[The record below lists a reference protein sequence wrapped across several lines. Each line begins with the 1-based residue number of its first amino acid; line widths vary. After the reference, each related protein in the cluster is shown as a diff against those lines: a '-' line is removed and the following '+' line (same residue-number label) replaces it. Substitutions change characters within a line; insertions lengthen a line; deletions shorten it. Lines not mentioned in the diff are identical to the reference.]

1 MLKCSNILNGKLL
14 IMVIYFY
21 KKCILQRTLL
31 MSGGTTFKERVFFA
45 QHKKFRSNIKRFQ
58 LIKLAKAITVL
69 IFEAEIERKTFIV
82 LNLFNSQLQ
91 PLSDVVLLLSDFSPD
106 DTKKSFFW
114 QFQIYFLMKN

>member
-1 MLKCSNILNGKLL
+1 
-14 IMVIYFY
+14 
-21 KKCILQRTLL
+21 

-45 QHKKFRSNIKRFQ
+45 QYKKFRSTIKRFQ

>member
-1 MLKCSNILNGKLL
+1 
-14 IMVIYFY
+14 
-21 KKCILQRTLL
+21 
-31 MSGGTTFKERVFFA
+31 MSGGTTFKERVFFP
-45 QHKKFRSNIKRFQ
+45 QYKKFRSNIKRFQ

-91 PLSDVVLLLSDFSPD
+91 TLSDVALLLSDFSPD

>member
-1 MLKCSNILNGKLL
+1 
-14 IMVIYFY
+14 
-21 KKCILQRTLL
+21 

-45 QHKKFRSNIKRFQ
+45 RYKKFHGNIKRFQ
-58 LIKLAKAITVL
+58 LIKLAKAIAVL

-114 QFQIYFLMKN
+114 QFQFIF

>member
-1 MLKCSNILNGKLL
+1 
-14 IMVIYFY
+14 
-21 KKCILQRTLL
+21 
-31 MSGGTTFKERVFFA
+31 MSGRTTFKERVFFA
-45 QHKKFRSNIKRFQ
+45 QYKKFRSNIKRFQ
-58 LIKLAKAITVL
+58 LIKLAKAIAVL